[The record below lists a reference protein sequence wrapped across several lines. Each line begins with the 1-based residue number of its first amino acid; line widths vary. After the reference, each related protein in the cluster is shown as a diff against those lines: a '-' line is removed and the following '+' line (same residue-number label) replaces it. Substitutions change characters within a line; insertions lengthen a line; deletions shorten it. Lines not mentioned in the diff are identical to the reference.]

1 MSFRFKFL
9 PWLLLGIMVIGLVVV
24 GLSMSRI
31 TIDLTW
37 GFIALAVIL
46 VGWLVYRLT
55 QHVFAPK
62 RAYLIETNVRIT
74 DPLIPFVGRHTFHA
88 DLVVRDTQKGT
99 SDVVSRK
106 TIKLAFR
113 GKNAAEFRSECMVLL
128 TQALE
133 EQRGSLR
140 QQDPDAEIIVEQSPR
155 ELMARLPVIE
165 V

>member
-1 MSFRFKFL
+1 MSFLKAL
-9 PWLLLGIMVIGLVVV
+9 PWWILAALVLALVVA

-31 TIDLTW
+31 TFDLTW
-37 GFIALAVIL
+37 VFVALAVI
-46 VGWLVYRLT
+46 VIGWLIYRVT

-62 RAYLIETNVRIT
+62 RAYLIETNVHIT

-99 SDVVSRK
+99 SDVVNRK
-106 TIKLAFR
+106 TLKLAFR
-113 GKNAAEFRSECMVLL
+113 GKNAAEFRSECMKLL

-133 EQRGSLR
+133 EQRSSLR
-140 QQDPDAEIIVEQSPR
+140 QQDPTAEIIVEQSPR